1 MRIKTK
7 AILLALFILLAMCT
21 PKLINYSMSNVSDK
35 VFSFVNE
42 NLDWDSHCNI
52 ILTILCLIYI
62 LELQL
67 KHD

>member
-42 NLDWDSHCNI
+42 NLD
-52 ILTILCLIYI
+52 
-62 LELQL
+62 
-67 KHD
+67 